1 MKKLV
6 VIFLTI
12 AFINAC
18 TPEPEEYRESLFV
31 FGTIVNITIWDAD
44 RSKAEQAIKD
54 IEADLKI
61 LHTMWHPWRFGAM
74 SRTNQLLEYSEWF
87 SGNPS
92 VIPVI
97 NKSKQLYTL
106 SDGLFNPAIGHLV
119 GLWGF
124 HNDEILD
131 GSPPDQ
137 SEIDKLVKD
146 LPTMD
151 HIEVDNF
158 RLRGTHPKVRLDV
171 GAIAKGMAVERVIDY
186 LRQADINNAIVN
198 AGGDLK
204 AIGKHGNRP
213 WSVGIRHPRQE
224 GIIAGLNVHD
234 NESVF
239 TSGDYER
246 YFEDEE
252 GKRYHHILDPRTGY
266 PARGTQSVT
275 VIHTDAGIADAAAT
289 ALFIAGPEQW
299 KAIANKMNITQVMLI
314 DKQGRVHLTPGMAKR
329 VKFEIEPQ
337 EKIISEL

>member
-1 MKKLV
+1 MKNVFYFLLV
-6 VIFLTI
+6 TF
-12 AFINAC
+12 FISAC
-18 TPEPEEYRESLFV
+18 AAKPQEYRESLFV
-31 FGTIVNITIWDAD
+31 FGTIVNITIWDSD
-44 RSKAEQAIKD
+44 RDKAEQAIKD

-74 SRTNQLLEYSEWF
+74 SRTNQLLEYNEWF

-97 NKSKQLYTL
+97 NKSKQLYKL
-106 SDGLFNPAIGHLV
+106 SDGLFNPAIGHLIA
-119 GLWGF
+119 LWNF
-124 HNDEILD
+124 HSDEILD
-131 GSPPDQ
+131 GSPPAKT
-137 SEIDKLVKD
+137 EIDKLIND

-151 HIEVDNF
+151 HVEVDNF
-158 RLRGTHPKVRLDV
+158 RLRGTHPKARLDV

-186 LRQADINNAIVN
+186 LRQANINNAIVN

-204 AIGKHGNRP
+204 AIGKHGNRA
-213 WSVGIRHPRQE
+213 WSVGIRHPRQD
-224 GIIAGLNVHD
+224 GIIAGLDVHD

-266 PARGTQSVT
+266 PSSGTQSVT
-275 VIHTDAGIADAAAT
+275 VIHADAAIADAAAT
-289 ALFIAGPEQW
+289 ALFIAGPDQW
-299 KAIANKMNITQVMLI
+299 AAIAKKMDIKQVMLI
-314 DKQGRVHLTPGMAKR
+314 DAQGRVHLSREMARR

-337 EKIISEL
+337 EKFISEL